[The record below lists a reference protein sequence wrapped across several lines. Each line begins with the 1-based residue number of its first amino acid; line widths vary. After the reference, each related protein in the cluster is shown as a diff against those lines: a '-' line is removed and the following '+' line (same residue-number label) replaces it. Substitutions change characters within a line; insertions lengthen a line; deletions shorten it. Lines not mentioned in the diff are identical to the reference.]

1 MKKIIIKN
9 FKSPYGEL
17 ILGSYDEKLC
27 LCDWRFRKMRP
38 VIDKRI
44 QLELIAEFEEG
55 YSEVVD
61 LTILQLEEYFAGE
74 RKEFNIPIQ
83 LAGTEF
89 QLKVWNEIMKI
100 PFGKTESYLSLSGK
114 LHNAKAIRAVASANG
129 ANSIAIIVPCHRVIG
144 SDGELTGYAGG
155 LNIKKRLLQL
165 ENCVVEQLELF

>member
-9 FKSPYGEL
+9 YKSPYGEL
-17 ILGSYDEKLC
+17 IVGSYDEKLC

-55 YSEVVD
+55 YSEVAD

-114 LHNAKAIRAVASANG
+114 LHKEKAIRAVASANG

-144 SDGELTGYAGG
+144 SKGELTGYAGG